1 MRSLLADVHFSG
13 HLEDRV
19 SSLSVAQRHLLEL
32 AKAFAV
38 HPRLL
43 ILDEPT
49 APLSQDSVDLLFSAV
64 RNVASDGTAVV
75 YITHRLAEVR
85 EISDRVTVLRD
96 GKVRGTSAVTAIS
109 DEELLALIV
118 GRTLDATFPPK
129 HPSQNDDGPVLRV
142 EGLSGRGFDDVSFAA
157 RKGEIVGIA
166 GIVGNG
172 QRALL
177 RALAGLDRSTG
188 SVSVGEK
195 KLSRRTRAEN
205 TAYMPADRLTEGL
218 MVDLNVRENA
228 ALTALDRLTV
238 GPFVSRHREVDAVE
252 RELSELAVTAPSLEA
267 PVSALSGG
275 NQQKVVMSRAM
286 LSDPAILVADEP
298 TQGVDVGARAEIY
311 RILREITTRG
321 VPVVVASSDTIELEG
336 LCDRVIVM
344 SRGHAVATLEGQDV
358 TEEKIVHAAIS
369 ATAHTSARA
378 GARTGT
384 SRFARFVEG
393 DYAPVLVLAAVMIA
407 LGAYVWTQN
416 GRYFSDFNITSV
428 MFACAALGFISLGQT
443 FALLL
448 GGIDLSVGPLA
459 GFLVVVAS
467 FFILDGQSVGMWVLG
482 FAAMLGCALAVGL
495 VNGSLIRFARFT
507 PVAATLVTYIALGG
521 LAFTLRDAPDGYIAV
536 SVTDRISTK
545 VGPVPVAFVV
555 FVVCALGLELWLR
568 RARSGLRLRA
578 VGSEEES
585 ARRVGVPVNK
595 TALLGYVGASLLTFL
610 GAVVL
615 LAQLG
620 VGDPGQA
627 GGPGQ
632 GTGYTLTSIT
642 AVVLGGTSL
651 LGGRGT
657 FIGTL
662 MGAGL
667 SVQVLNATTF
677 LSLNQEWQY
686 IFQGAADRR
695 RGHHLQPGAP
705 QRPRPGERVGRG
717 MNPVPAHPHPGRQAR
732 SGAHRRDAPSA
743 PTPVVGPR
751 LRAIRLRHGV
761 GLRELARRLDLS
773 PSSISKIETG
783 KNQPSVRT
791 LCAFASELQVTI
803 DEVLDLEQSPERR
816 PFATISS
823 SDSPTGAAVPGVAV
837 QRAERTRAIRLESGV
852 QWKRLMLW
860 SEEDVEFIETTYEPG
875 DASSPLDNLV
885 RHNGHEFVHVLTGRL
900 RVVVGA
906 DEVVLRPG
914 DSLTFSSSTPHRL
927 SNDGDETVRAIWVVR
942 GRRGA
947 RE

>member
-1 MRSLLADVHFSG
+1 MRRGATAACTSRDPDATVANETTTSPPTRRTAPAAPPTLSLRDITKHFDAVAALTAVTFDVLPGEVHALLGENGAGKSTLMNVASGATDPDEGTIVFEGTTLGHVTPAVAQELGVAIVHQHPALLPDMTVAENIRVAVAPEHLERRHPNAARAMSSLLADVHFSG
-13 HLEDRV
+13 HLDDRV

-38 HPRLL
+38 QPRLL

-49 APLSQDSVDLLFSAV
+49 APLSQDSVDLLFNAV
-64 RNVASDGTAVV
+64 RNVANDGTAVV

-85 EISDRVTVLRD
+85 EIADRVTVLRD
-96 GKVRGTSAVTAIS
+96 GKVRGTSPVAEIS
-109 DEELLALIV
+109 DAELLALIV

-129 HPSQNDDGPVLRV
+129 HTSANDEGPVLRV
-142 EGLSGRGFDDVSFAA
+142 EGLSGRGFDDVSFTA
-157 RKGEIVGIA
+157 RKGEIVGVA

-188 SVSVGEK
+188 SVEVGEK
-195 KLSRRTRAEN
+195 SLSRRARLEN
-205 TAYMPADRLTEGL
+205 TAYMPADRLNEGL
-218 MVDLNVRENA
+218 MVELNVRENA

-238 GPFVSRHREVDAVE
+238 GPFVSRHREVDAVQ
-252 RELSELAVTAPSLEA
+252 RELSELAVKAPSLEA

-275 NQQKVVMSRAM
+275 NQQKIVMSRAM

-311 RILREITTRG
+311 RILREVTARG
-321 VPVVVASSDTIELEG
+321 VPVVVASSDAIELEG

-344 SRGHAVATLEGQDV
+344 SRGHAVATLEGEDV

-369 ATAHTSARA
+369 ATAHTSAQPGRRA
-378 GARTGT
+378 TAGT

-393 DYAPVLVLAAVMIA
+393 DYAPVVVLAAVMIA
-407 LGAYVWTQN
+407 LGAYVWSQN
-416 GRYFSDFNITSV
+416 DRYFSDFNITSV

-467 FFILDGQSVGMWVLG
+467 FFILDGKSTVVWLLG
-482 FAAMLGCALAVGL
+482 FGAMLGCALGVGL
-495 VNGSLIRFARFT
+495 VNGSLIRFAKFT

-578 VGSEEES
+578 VGSAEES

-610 GAVVL
+610 GAIVL

-620 VGDPGQA
+620 VGDPGEA
-627 GGPGQ
+627 GGPRA

-686 IFQGAADRR
+686 IFQGLLIVAAAIIYSQVRR
-695 RGHHLQPGAP
+695 S
-705 QRPRPGERVGRG
+705 
-717 MNPVPAHPHPGRQAR
+717 AHV
-732 SGAHRRDAPSA
+732 SG
-743 PTPVVGPR
+743 
-751 LRAIRLRHGV
+751 
-761 GLRELARRLDLS
+761 
-773 PSSISKIETG
+773 
-783 KNQPSVRT
+783 
-791 LCAFASELQVTI
+791 
-803 DEVLDLEQSPERR
+803 
-816 PFATISS
+816 
-823 SDSPTGAAVPGVAV
+823 
-837 QRAERTRAIRLESGV
+837 
-852 QWKRLMLW
+852 
-860 SEEDVEFIETTYEPG
+860 
-875 DASSPLDNLV
+875 
-885 RHNGHEFVHVLTGRL
+885 
-900 RVVVGA
+900 
-906 DEVVLRPG
+906 
-914 DSLTFSSSTPHRL
+914 
-927 SNDGDETVRAIWVVR
+927 DG
-942 GRRGA
+942 
-947 RE
+947 